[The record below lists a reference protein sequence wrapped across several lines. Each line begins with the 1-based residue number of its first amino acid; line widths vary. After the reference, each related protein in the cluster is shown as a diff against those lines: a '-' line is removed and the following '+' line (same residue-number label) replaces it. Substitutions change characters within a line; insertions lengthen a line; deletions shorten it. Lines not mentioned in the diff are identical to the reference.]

1 MSNPALLTGN
11 SAGIFNRGNFK
22 AGGGGEGGQTV
33 SKGGYCCLCQS
44 EGTVTPGP
52 PGYALGSQP
61 MSLRLVH

>member
-22 AGGGGEGGQTV
+22 AGGGGGV
-33 SKGGYCCLCQS
+33 KLCQR
-44 EGTVTPGP
+44 EGTAVCVKVKARSPQDP